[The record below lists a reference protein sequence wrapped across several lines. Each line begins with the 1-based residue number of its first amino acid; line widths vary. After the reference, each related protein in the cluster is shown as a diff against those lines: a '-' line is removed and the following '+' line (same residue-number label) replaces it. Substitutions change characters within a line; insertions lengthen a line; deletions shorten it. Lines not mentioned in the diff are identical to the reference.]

1 MLRTMHRAS
10 HTSIFITSPVLL
22 LRFHPPLHHKL
33 VTQLSFVNAFVWQDQ
48 CELMVSL
55 LSTVPVIYSFLF
67 TTLSSLKCVIYL
79 SSQKNLVIS
88 LRLHLKIYFSFFYYN
103 NLMFSSDN
111 KVESHH
117 HHQYGNSFKRK
128 LMCCFPLQP
137 LSSSILNTSVSA
149 FLGIQIV

>member
-55 LSTVPVIYSFLF
+55 LRPVPVIYSFLF

-88 LRLHLKIYFSFFYYN
+88 LRLHLKIYFSFF
-103 NLMFSSDN
+103 
-111 KVESHH
+111 
-117 HHQYGNSFKRK
+117 
-128 LMCCFPLQP
+128 
-137 LSSSILNTSVSA
+137 ILNILLFLQICHLSRLIEIFKIQLNPITIISMEIVLRENWCVVSH
-149 FLGIQIV
+149 FSHYLPQF